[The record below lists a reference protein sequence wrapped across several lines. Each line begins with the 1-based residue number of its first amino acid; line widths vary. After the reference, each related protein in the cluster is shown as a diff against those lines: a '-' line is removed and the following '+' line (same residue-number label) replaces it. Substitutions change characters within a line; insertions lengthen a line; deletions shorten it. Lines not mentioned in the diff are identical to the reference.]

1 MLAAAYGR
9 WVLAHNVATHR
20 TLDAPAPYLT
30 SRPRAGIASRS
41 STEEIPVDRDATEAV
56 TLDAR
61 FRDVITSESELRA
74 HVGPANRRFTSKV
87 LHRLNRRCQAFIAA
101 SPFVV
106 IGSTNEL
113 GMVDLSPKGDGAG
126 FVRCLDDKTLAIP
139 DRTGNRRVDT
149 FHNVLQKPG
158 VGLIFIVPGQR
169 ETLRVTGR
177 ALIVRDQ
184 NIRNMMMD
192 KGRIPELAMIVAV
205 ERAFFHCGKCI
216 TRSNLWNYDAPRV
229 QAEAWSDD
237 AAAS

>member
-1 MLAAAYGR
+1 M
-9 WVLAHNVATHR
+9 
-20 TLDAPAPYLT
+20 D
-30 SRPRAGIASRS
+30 I
-41 STEEIPVDRDATEAV
+41 DATEAA
-56 TLDAR
+56 TLDTR
-61 FRDVITSESELRA
+61 FRDVITTESELRS
-74 HVGPANRRFTSKV
+74 HVGPANRWFTSKM
-87 LHRLNRRCQAFIAA
+87 LRRLDRRCQAFIAA

-113 GMVDLSPKGDGAG
+113 GMVDLSPKGDRAG
-126 FVRCLDDKTLAIP
+126 FVRALDDTTLAIP
-139 DRTGNRRVDT
+139 DRPGNRRVDT

-158 VGLIFIVPGQR
+158 VGLVFLVPGQR

-184 NIRNMMMD
+184 NIRSTMMD
-192 KGRIPELAMIVAV
+192 KGRMPELAMIVAV

-216 TRSNLWNYDAPRV
+216 TRSNLWNYDAPRA